1 MPSSG
6 FRTLEKG
13 KLMSFAAKLQEK
25 RKDQERRKEEFK
37 SS

>member
-6 FRTLEKG
+6 FRTLENR

-25 RKDQERRKEEFK
+25 REGQERRKEEFK
-37 SS
+37 IS